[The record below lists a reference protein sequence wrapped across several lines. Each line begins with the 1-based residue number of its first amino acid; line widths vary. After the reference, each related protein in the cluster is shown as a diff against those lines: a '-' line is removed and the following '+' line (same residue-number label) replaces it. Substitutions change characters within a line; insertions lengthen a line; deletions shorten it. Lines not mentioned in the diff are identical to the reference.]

1 MKTVFKIIV
10 GIIGAFIIM
19 GVLFAG
25 CTAFVFNEAD
35 KEITKQEDQN
45 KKDSKKVEKVG
56 TTKTYED
63 VDITVDSIDQVE
75 APEYTDKEGT
85 FYKVSFTIKNNS
97 DEDAYFST
105 NDFKMQAEGKQFD
118 EEFGYEDSFDLDI
131 INSGNEVQGTAYF
144 VDTQGTTEKPEVQ
157 LSFSPFMIDTHKV
170 NWEQ

>member
-1 MKTVFKIIV
+1 MKTVFKIIL

-63 VDITVDSIDQVE
+63 VDITVDSIDQVA
-75 APEYTDKEGT
+75 APEYSDKEGT

-105 NDFKMQAEGKQFD
+105 NDFKMQSEGKQF
-118 EEFGYEDSFDLDI
+118 ENEFGYPDSFDLDMV
-131 INSGNEVQGTAYF
+131 NSGNEVTGQSYF
-144 VDTQGTTEKPEVQ
+144 VDTKGTQEDPVVQ
-157 LSFSPFMIDTHKV
+157 LSFTPFFEKHRATWK
-170 NWEQ
+170 

>member
-1 MKTVFKIIV
+1 MKTVFKIIL

-25 CTAFVFNEAD
+25 CTALVFNEAD
-35 KEITKQEDQN
+35 KEVTEQEEQS
-45 KKDSKKVEKVG
+45 KEDSKKTEKIG

-63 VDITVDSIDQVE
+63 VDISVDSVE
-75 APEYTDKEGT
+75 EVAAPEYSEKEGT

-97 DEDAYFST
+97 DEEAYFST
-105 NDFKMQAEGKQFD
+105 NDFKMQSEGKQFE
-118 EEFGYEDSFDLDI
+118 EEFGYEGSFDLDT

-157 LSFSPFMIDTHKV
+157 LSFSPFMIETHKV
-170 NWEQ
+170 NWK

>member
-1 MKTVFKIIV
+1 MKTVFKIIA

-25 CTAFVFNEAD
+25 CTVFVFNEAD
-35 KEITKQEDQN
+35 KEITKQENQN

-105 NDFKMQAEGKQFD
+105 NDFKMQSEGKQF
-118 EEFGYEDSFDLDI
+118 ENEFGYPDSFDLDMV
-131 INSGNEVQGTAYF
+131 NSGNEVTGQSYF
-144 VDTQGTTEKPEVQ
+144 VDTKGTQEDPVVQ
-157 LSFSPFMIDTHKV
+157 LSFTPFFEKHRATWK
-170 NWEQ
+170 

>member
-1 MKTVFKIIV
+1 MKTIFKIIA

-35 KEITKQEDQN
+35 KEIAKQEDQN

-75 APEYTDKEGT
+75 APEYSDKEGT

-105 NDFKMQAEGKQFD
+105 NDFKMQSEGKQF
-118 EEFGYEDSFDLDI
+118 ENEFGYPDSFDLDMV
-131 INSGNEVQGTAYF
+131 NSGNEVTGQSYF
-144 VDTQGTTEKPEVQ
+144 VDTKGTQEDPVVQ
-157 LSFSPFMIDTHKV
+157 LSFTPFFEKYRATWK
-170 NWEQ
+170 

>member
-1 MKTVFKIIV
+1 MKTVFKIIA

-19 GVLFAG
+19 GMLFAG
-25 CTAFVFNEAD
+25 CTALVFNEAD
-35 KEITKQEDQN
+35 KEVTEQEEQG
-45 KKDSKKVEKVG
+45 KEDSKKTEEVG

-63 VDITVDSIDQVE
+63 VDISVDSVE
-75 APEYTDKEGT
+75 EVAAPEYSEKEGT

-118 EEFGYEDSFDLDI
+118 EEFGYEDSFDLDS
-131 INSGNEVQGTAYF
+131 INPGNEVTGNAYF
-144 VDTQGTTEKPEVQ
+144 VDTQNTTEKPQVQ

-170 NWEQ
+170 NWE

>member
-1 MKTVFKIIV
+1 MKTVFKIIL

-19 GVLFAG
+19 GMLFAG

-97 DEDAYFST
+97 DEEAYFST
-105 NDFKMQAEGKQFD
+105 NDFKMQSEGKQFD
-118 EEFGYEDSFDLDI
+118 EEFGYEDSFDLDT
-131 INSGNEVQGTAYF
+131 INSGNEVQGSAYF
-144 VDTQGTTEKPEVQ
+144 VDTQETTEKPQVQ
-157 LSFSPFMIDTHKV
+157 LSFSPFMFETHKV

>member
-1 MKTVFKIIV
+1 MKTIFKIIA

-35 KEITKQEDQN
+35 KEITKQENQN

-75 APEYTDKEGT
+75 APEYSDKEGT

-97 DEDAYFST
+97 DEEAYFST
-105 NDFKMQAEGKQFD
+105 NDFKMQSEGKQFD
-118 EEFGYEDSFDLDI
+118 EEFGYEDSFDLDT
-131 INSGNEVQGTAYF
+131 INSGNEVQGSAYF
-144 VDTQGTTEKPEVQ
+144 VDTQGTTEKPQVQ
-157 LSFSPFMIDTHKV
+157 LSFSPFMIETHKV

>member
-1 MKTVFKIIV
+1 MKTVFKIIA

-105 NDFKMQAEGKQFD
+105 NDFKMQSEGKQF
-118 EEFGYEDSFDLDI
+118 ENEFGYPDSFDLDMV
-131 INSGNEVQGTAYF
+131 NSGNEVTGQSYF
-144 VDTQGTTEKPEVQ
+144 VDTKGTQEDPVVQ
-157 LSFSPFMIDTHKV
+157 LSFTPFFEKHRATWK
-170 NWEQ
+170 

>member
-1 MKTVFKIIV
+1 MKTVFKIIL
-10 GIIGAFIIM
+10 GIIGAFVIM

-85 FYKVSFTIKNNS
+85 FYKVSFTIKNDN
-97 DEDAYFST
+97 DEDALFSSG
-105 NDFKMQAEGKQFD
+105 DFKMQSEGKQFE
-118 EEFGYEDSFDLDI
+118 EEFGYPDSFDLDMV
-131 INSGNEVQGTAYF
+131 NSGNEVTGQSYF
-144 VDTQGTTEKPEVQ
+144 VDTKGTQEDPVVQ
-157 LSFSPFMIDTHKV
+157 LSFTPFFEKHKAT
-170 NWEQ
+170 WK

>member
-1 MKTVFKIIV
+1 MKTIFKIIA
-10 GIIGAFIIM
+10 GIIGAFVIM

-97 DEDAYFST
+97 DEEAYFST
-105 NDFKMQAEGKQFD
+105 NDFKMQSEGKQFE
-118 EEFGYEDSFDLDI
+118 EEFGYPDSFDLDMV
-131 INSGNEVQGTAYF
+131 NSGNEVTGQSYF
-144 VDTQGTTEKPEVQ
+144 VDTKGTQEEPVVQ
-157 LSFSPFMIDTHKV
+157 LSFTPFFEKHRATWK
-170 NWEQ
+170 

>member
-75 APEYTDKEGT
+75 APEYSDKEGT

-105 NDFKMQAEGKQFD
+105 SDFKMQAEGKQFD
-118 EEFGYEDSFDLDI
+118 EEFGYEDSFDLDT

-144 VDTQGTTEKPEVQ
+144 VDTQGTTEKPQVQ
-157 LSFSPFMIDTHKV
+157 LSFSPFMIETHKV
-170 NWEQ
+170 NWK

>member
-1 MKTVFKIIV
+1 MKTIFKIIA

-56 TTKTYED
+56 TTKTYEN
-63 VDITVDSIDQVE
+63 VDITVDSIDQVD

-118 EEFGYEDSFDLDI
+118 EEFGYEDSFDLDT

-144 VDTQGTTEKPEVQ
+144 VDTQNTTETPQVQ
-157 LSFSPFMIDTHKV
+157 LSFSPLMIDTHKV

>member
-1 MKTVFKIIV
+1 MKTVFKIIA
-10 GIIGAFIIM
+10 GIIGAFVIM

-75 APEYTDKEGT
+75 APEYSDKEGT

-105 NDFKMQAEGKQFD
+105 SDFKMQAEGKQFD
-118 EEFGYEDSFDLDI
+118 EEFGYEDSFDLDT

-144 VDTQGTTEKPEVQ
+144 VDTQNTTETPQVQ
-157 LSFSPFMIDTHKV
+157 LSFSPSMIDTHKV
-170 NWEQ
+170 NWK

>member
-1 MKTVFKIIV
+1 MKTVFKIIA

-35 KEITKQEDQN
+35 KEITKQENQD

-56 TTKTYED
+56 TTKTYENVD
-63 VDITVDSIDQVE
+63 VTVDGIDQVNP
-75 APEYTDKEGT
+75 PEYSDKEGT

-105 NDFKMQAEGKQFD
+105 NDFKMQADGKQFD
-118 EEFGYEDSFDLDI
+118 EEFGYEDSFDLDS
-131 INSGNEVQGTAYF
+131 INPGNEVTGNAYF
-144 VDTQGTTEKPEVQ
+144 VDTKGTTEEPQVQ
-157 LSFSPFMIDTHKV
+157 LSFSPFMLDTHKV
-170 NWEQ
+170 NFK

>member
-1 MKTVFKIIV
+1 MKTVFKIIL
-10 GIIGAFIIM
+10 GIIGAFVIM

-56 TTKTYED
+56 ATKTYED

-118 EEFGYEDSFDLDI
+118 EEFGYEDSFDLDT

-144 VDTQGTTEKPEVQ
+144 VDTQNTTETPQVQ

>member
-1 MKTVFKIIV
+1 MKTVFKIIL
-10 GIIGAFIIM
+10 GIVGAFIIM

-35 KEITKQEDQN
+35 KEIAKQEDQN

-75 APEYTDKEGT
+75 APEYSDKEGT

-97 DEDAYFST
+97 DEDVYFST
-105 NDFKMQAEGKQFD
+105 SDFKMQAEGKQFD
-118 EEFGYEDSFDLDI
+118 EEFGYEDSFDLDT

-144 VDTQGTTEKPEVQ
+144 VDTQNTTETPQVQ

-170 NWEQ
+170 NWK

>member
-1 MKTVFKIIV
+1 MKTVFKIIA

-35 KEITKQEDQN
+35 KEITKQENQN

-105 NDFKMQAEGKQFD
+105 NDFKMQSEGKQF
-118 EEFGYEDSFDLDI
+118 ENEFGYPDSFDLDMV
-131 INSGNEVQGTAYF
+131 NSGNEVTGQSYF
-144 VDTQGTTEKPEVQ
+144 VDTKGTQEDPVVQ
-157 LSFSPFMIDTHKV
+157 LSFTPFFEKHRATWK
-170 NWEQ
+170 

>member
-25 CTAFVFNEAD
+25 CTALVFNEAD

-75 APEYTDKEGT
+75 APEYSDKEGT

-118 EEFGYEDSFDLDI
+118 EEFGYEDSFDLDT

-144 VDTQGTTEKPEVQ
+144 VDTQNTTETPQVQ

-170 NWEQ
+170 NWK

>member
-105 NDFKMQAEGKQFD
+105 SDFKMQAEGKQFD
-118 EEFGYEDSFDLDI
+118 EEFGYEDSFDLDMV
-131 INSGNEVQGTAYF
+131 NSGNEVTGQSYF
-144 VDTQGTTEKPEVQ
+144 VDTKGTQEQPIVQ
-157 LSFSPFMIDTHKV
+157 LSFTPFFETHKAT
-170 NWEQ
+170 WK

>member
-1 MKTVFKIIV
+1 MKTIFKIIA

-75 APEYTDKEGT
+75 APEYSDKEGT

-97 DEDAYFST
+97 DEEAYFST
-105 NDFKMQAEGKQFD
+105 NDFKMQSEGKQFE
-118 EEFGYEDSFDLDI
+118 EEFGYSDSFDLDMV
-131 INSGNEVQGTAYF
+131 NSGNEVTGQSYF
-144 VDTQGTTEKPEVQ
+144 VDTKGTQEQPIVQ
-157 LSFSPFMIDTHKV
+157 LSFTPFFETHKAT
-170 NWEQ
+170 WK

>member
-1 MKTVFKIIV
+1 MKTIFKIIA

-75 APEYTDKEGT
+75 APEYSDKEGT

-97 DEDAYFST
+97 DEDAMFSSG
-105 NDFKMQAEGKQFD
+105 DFKMQSEGKQF
-118 EEFGYEDSFDLDI
+118 EEEYGFNDSFDLDMV
-131 INSGNEVQGTAYF
+131 NSGNEVTGQSYF
-144 VDTQGTTEKPEVQ
+144 VDTKDTQEQPIVQ
-157 LSFSPFMIDTHKV
+157 LSFTPFFETHKAT
-170 NWEQ
+170 WK

>member
-1 MKTVFKIIV
+1 MKTVFKIIL

-97 DEDAYFST
+97 DEEAYFST
-105 NDFKMQAEGKQFD
+105 NDFKMQSEGKQFE
-118 EEFGYEDSFDLDI
+118 EEFGYPDSFDLDMV
-131 INSGNEVQGTAYF
+131 NSGNEVTGQSYF
-144 VDTQGTTEKPEVQ
+144 VDTKGTQEEPVVQ
-157 LSFSPFMIDTHKV
+157 LSFTPFFEKHRATWK
-170 NWEQ
+170 

>member
-75 APEYTDKEGT
+75 APEYSDKEGT

-105 NDFKMQAEGKQFD
+105 SDFKMQAEGKQFD
-118 EEFGYEDSFDLDI
+118 EEFGYEDSFDLDT

-157 LSFSPFMIDTHKV
+157 LSFSPFMIETHKV
-170 NWEQ
+170 NWK

>member
-1 MKTVFKIIV
+1 MKTVFKIIL

-63 VDITVDSIDQVE
+63 VDITVDSIDQVG
-75 APEYTDKEGT
+75 APEYSEKEGT

-97 DEDAYFST
+97 DEDAMFST
-105 NDFKMQAEGKQFD
+105 SDFKMQSEGKQFD
-118 EEFGYEDSFDLDI
+118 EEFGYEDSFDLDT

-144 VDTQGTTEKPEVQ
+144 VDTQNTTETPQVQ
-157 LSFSPFMIDTHKV
+157 LSFSRFMIETHKV
-170 NWEQ
+170 NWK

>member
-1 MKTVFKIIV
+1 MKTIFKIIA

-75 APEYTDKEGT
+75 APEYSDKEGT

-105 NDFKMQAEGKQFD
+105 NDFKMQSEGKQF
-118 EEFGYEDSFDLDI
+118 ENEFGYPDSFDLDMV
-131 INSGNEVQGTAYF
+131 NSGNEVTGQSYF
-144 VDTQGTTEKPEVQ
+144 VDTKGTQEDPVVQ
-157 LSFSPFMIDTHKV
+157 LSFTPFFEKHRATWK
-170 NWEQ
+170 

>member
-1 MKTVFKIIV
+1 MKTVFKIIA

-25 CTAFVFNEAD
+25 CTAFVFNETD
-35 KEITKQEDQN
+35 KEITKQEDQD

-56 TTKTYED
+56 TTKTYENVD
-63 VDITVDSIDQVE
+63 VTVDSIDQVNP
-75 APEYTDKEGT
+75 PEYSDKEGT

-105 NDFKMQAEGKQFD
+105 SDFKMQADGKQFD
-118 EEFGYEDSFDLDI
+118 EEFGYEDSFDLDT

-144 VDTQGTTEKPEVQ
+144 VDTQNTTETPQVQ
-157 LSFSPFMIDTHKV
+157 LSFSPFMTNTHKV

>member
-1 MKTVFKIIV
+1 MKTVIKIIA

-75 APEYTDKEGT
+75 APEYSDKEGT

-118 EEFGYEDSFDLDI
+118 EEFGYEDSFDLDMV
-131 INSGNEVQGTAYF
+131 NSGNEVTGQSYF
-144 VDTQGTTEKPEVQ
+144 VDTKGTQDKPQVQ
-157 LSFSPFMIDTHKV
+157 LSFAPFFETHKAT
-170 NWEQ
+170 WE

>member
-1 MKTVFKIIV
+1 MKTVFKIIL

-105 NDFKMQAEGKQFD
+105 SDFKMQAEGKQFD
-118 EEFGYEDSFDLDI
+118 EEFGYEDSFDLDT

-157 LSFSPFMIDTHKV
+157 LSFSPFMIETHKV
-170 NWEQ
+170 NWK